1 MFIFGFVLTAV
12 GTLLHAYVFWRAS
25 SVPFLRRRLRA
36 RTIAVIGLVLWAL
49 FVTGRTVGHGAAG
62 TAGSLFEL
70 LAMTWMGA
78 LFLVA
83 VCLAATEIV
92 TGFGFLFRRYAP
104 MLRGWALIV
113 GGAMAAIAV
122 VQALRPPTVESYEVN
137 VAGLPAELDGTVLVA
152 ISDLHL
158 NSPLTRNWLEN
169 RVAQVQALHPDLIVL
184 LGDIFEGHGP
194 PKDELVA
201 AMNHLAAPLGVWAVP
216 GNHEHYGA
224 RGGASQPAV
233 QSNFRVLRSCWVELK
248 PGLVL
253 AGVEDLT
260 SARRSGPG
268 NGLMQQALADRA
280 PGATILLS
288 HTPWQTGA
296 AAERGVSLMLCAH
309 THGGQIWP
317 FGYLVR
323 TRYPLLAGRY
333 EVNGM
338 PVLVCRGTG
347 TWGPCMRLWQ
357 RGEIMR
363 VTLRA
368 KPAQLGSPDPT
379 STHWGHSMLEPT
391 LHVVEHTAPA
401 DWSRP
406 LTSRHF
412 RPNFSAPVPPV
423 PATLCTAAIAGGS
436 R

>member
-1 MFIFGFVLTAV
+1 MFIFGFVLTV
-12 GTLLHAYVFWRAS
+12 IGTLLHAYVFWRAS
-25 SVPFLRRRLRA
+25 SVPFLRRRLRPRTMALIALVAWAFFVVA
-36 RTIAVIGLVLWAL
+36 RTI
-49 FVTGRTVGHGAAG
+49 GHGAAG
-62 TAGSLFEL
+62 TIVSLFEL

-78 LFLVA
+78 LFLTA

-92 TGFGFLFRRYAP
+92 TAFGFLFSRYAP
-104 MLRGWALIV
+104 MLRGWALV
-113 GGAMAAIAV
+113 AGGALSAIAI
-122 VQALRPPTVESYEVN
+122 VQALRPPVVRSYEVN

-152 ISDLHL
+152 MSDLHL
-158 NSPLTRNWLEN
+158 NSPLTSNWLEN

-201 AMNHLAAPLGVWAVP
+201 AMNRLSAPLGVWAVP

-224 RGGASQPAV
+224 RGGASQSAA
-233 QSNFRVLRSCWVELK
+233 QSAFQMLRNRWVELQ
-248 PGLVL
+248 PGLTL

-260 SARRSGPG
+260 IARRRGRGSA
-268 NGLMQQALADRA
+268 MVEQALANRP

-288 HTPWQTGA
+288 HTPWQTELAAKRGA
-296 AAERGVSLMLCAH
+296 GLMLCAH

-357 RGEIMR
+357 RGEILW

-368 KPAQLGSPDPT
+368 KTD
-379 STHWGHSMLEPT
+379 
-391 LHVVEHTAPA
+391 
-401 DWSRP
+401 
-406 LTSRHF
+406 
-412 RPNFSAPVPPV
+412 
-423 PATLCTAAIAGGS
+423 
-436 R
+436 